1 MVIRYA
7 GWTTCATP
15 WFITHRTP
23 TEAIRKY
30 YSPPLLKSLSR
41 LVSPIPARAAWDG
54 WTPLA
59 ELVQVV
65 QVRKQKPFNIN
76 QFHLSSFIFHLYFI
90 LHPSSFIIRHLPSA
104 ICHLSIFHPT
114 FIQFIYSS
122 SSIHLFTYSP
132 IHLFTQLH
140 SLLPAY
146 FNLNT

>member
-15 WFITHRTP
+15 WFITHHTP

-65 QVRKQKPFNIN
+65 QVRKQKPFNQPISSVIC
-76 QFHLSSFIFHLYFI
+76 HLSSFIFYLLTFIYPSSFI
-90 LHPSSFIIRHLPSA
+90 LHPSSFFFLLSSSAIRHL
-104 ICHLSIFHPT
+104 LSSVNLSPNFHP
-114 FIQFIYSS
+114 
-122 SSIHLFTYSP
+122 IHLFTYS
-132 IHLFTQLH
+132 
-140 SLLPAY
+140 
-146 FNLNT
+146 LNCTHYYQHISI